1 MRDSPVQ
8 ANQLTDCWKQGITSA
23 KCCLLISTIKLF
35 TGDQMKKIF
44 GLLLT
49 ISIVGCAEPSVRNG
63 TLLQYPTSK
72 VQQLYIDTSGTG
84 IFNLANSWPR
94 KVEPEFKEAVP
105 EVFAQY
111 GVNARVLEL
120 KNEVD
125 LHDTGIGDY
134 ILSVRFSS
142 GIMGSYGT
150 ASNYALD
157 LFSAKSH
164 AKVWSGS
171 IAGAGSAT
179 IATQNL
185 GVIIAKNIATSMD
198 AAHLFSDEFVKAHP
212 TATDVRQGQAVLS
225 GGAAA
230 AFEKFKKMKWPKAFV
245 IADDGRYVYE
255 GWDPGMKET
264 PAERALAKCE
274 ALKFR
279 NCHVISDGIQVF

>member
-1 MRDSPVQ
+1 LAVP
-8 ANQLTDCWKQGITSA
+8 NL
-23 KCCLLISTIKLF
+23 
-35 TGDQMKKIF
+35 
-44 GLLLT
+44 
-49 ISIVGCAEPSVRNG
+49 SVRNA

-84 IFNLANSWPR
+84 VFNLANSWPR
-94 KVEPEFKEAVP
+94 KVEPEFKEAVT

-164 AKVWSGS
+164 ARVWVRFHRRG
-171 IAGAGSAT
+171 G
-179 IATQNL
+179 QCDHCH
-185 GVIIAKNIATSMD
+185 AKSWRD
-198 AAHLFSDEFVKAHP
+198 HREKYCDEHGWHLFSDEFVKAHP
-212 TATDVRQGQAVLS
+212 TATDVRPQAVPS
-225 GGAAA
+225 GGSRCVR
-230 AFEKFKKMKWPKAFV
+230 KIQKMKWPKA
-245 IADDGRYVYE
+245 RH
-255 GWDPGMKET
+255 
-264 PAERALAKCE
+264 R
-274 ALKFR
+274 
-279 NCHVISDGIQVF
+279 